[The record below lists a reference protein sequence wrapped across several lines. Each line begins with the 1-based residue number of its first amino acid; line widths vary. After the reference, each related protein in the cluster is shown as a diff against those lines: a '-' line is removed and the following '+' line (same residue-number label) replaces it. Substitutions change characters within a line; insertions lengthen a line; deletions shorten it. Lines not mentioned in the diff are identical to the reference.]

1 MNKIKILYK
10 QYGLGVF
17 NRLIKSALIR
27 FGLIHETLLVFEKQL
42 NYEDL
47 DKRLK
52 KIDVSN
58 VKKITL
64 KDFDTF
70 SGLTQSRKELY
81 KKRLDEGSY
90 LVFGIFNNNKLVYY
104 SWVSL
109 KNIGL
114 PFGFQNKIKLDGNQA
129 LLEDSFCDADFRGQ
143 GYHSKVNIVRQR
155 AILDSGR
162 TEAKVLVVKDNIPAI
177 KTQLKS
183 DFILTSKIVLK
194 KIFKKEY
201 IRTQKIKTNAK
212 N

>member
-17 NRLIKSALIR
+17 NRPIKSALIR
-27 FGLIHETLLVFEKQL
+27 FGFIYETLLVFEKQL

-70 SGLTQSRKELY
+70 SGLNQSRKELY

-90 LVFGIFNNNKLVYY
+90 FVFGIFNNNKLVYY

-109 KNIGL
+109 KNIEL
-114 PFGFQNKIKLDGNQA
+114 PFGFQSKIKLESNQA
-129 LLEDSFCDADFRGQ
+129 LLVDSFCDADYRGL
-143 GYHSKVNIVRQR
+143 GYHSKVNIVRQK

-162 TEAKVLVVKDNIPAI
+162 TEAKAIVVKDNTPSI
-177 KTQLKS
+177 KVQLKS
-183 DFILTSKIVLK
+183 DFILSNKIVLK

-201 IRTQKIKTNAK
+201 IRIQKIKTNAK